1 MNKSESI
8 GQLAAALA
16 KAQRVMGGASK
27 DASNPFFKSHYS
39 TLASVIDAIREPLTS
54 NGLSFVQLTQP
65 SEKNEVVIETVLMH
79 ESGEWVSS
87 ITCLPV
93 AKADAQGY
101 GSAITYAKRYGVQ
114 ALTGCPS
121 EDDDGNAA
129 AQAAPK
135 AAAPKPVAKSVPPA
149 VKAKV
154 EDIQKPAKGTISGDD
169 SEGDLTGIGPDRPVD
184 EVTKGKVLHAFAS
197 IGFTLPMLEQEYGK
211 PLAEWME
218 SDVVDARDLLK
229 SLKISAA
236 QAKAQAAEMAAN
248 PDGGEI

>member
-1 MNKSESI
+1 MNKSENI

-79 ESGEWVSS
+79 ESGEWISA
-87 ITCLPV
+87 ITSLPV

-101 GSAITYAKRYGVQ
+101 GSAITYGKRYGIQ

-129 AQAAPK
+129 THQAAP
-135 AAAPKPVAKSVPPA
+135 APKPVPAKPMP
-149 VKAKV
+149 AKV
-154 EDIQKPAKGTISGDD
+154 KEAAAALKPHAKGTISGDPN
-169 SEGDLTGIGPDRPVD
+169 EGNLDDIAPAPPPADKPDGATLGQVIN
-184 EVTKGKVLHAFAS
+184 AFATKLNMTAQMV
-197 IGFTLPMLEQEYGK
+197 GAEYNKPMAEWTNADVAEARELFK
-211 PLAEWME
+211 HLLAE
-218 SDVVDARDLLK
+218 R
-229 SLKISAA
+229 
-236 QAKAQAAEMAAN
+236 KAMAG
-248 PDGGEI
+248 DGGEV